1 MVDGI
6 LVSLW
11 TSAKRFG
18 QILAHIHHQFG
29 ANIKCDIGNI
39 ELAENKAILYLWR
52 ALITGKFYIDIKNPP
67 TSENTTIGNL
77 FR

>member
-1 MVDGI
+1 MADGI

-11 TSAKRFG
+11 TSAKRFS
-18 QILAHIHHQFG
+18 QILAHIHYQFG
-29 ANIKCDIGNI
+29 AKIKCDIGNI
-39 ELAENKAILYLWR
+39 ELAESKAILYLWR
-52 ALITGKFYIDIKNPP
+52 GLFTGKFFIEIKNPP